1 MSRVPLKCGAFCAD
15 AHGMR
20 VWFKNLSA
28 LLGEEE
34 AEESS
39 VRQIVEAAAAR
50 GAVVGLSRDARA
62 VRPDPDCGVLDAID
76 GEDLVISRHEP
87 DSEWLKD
94 INPGD
99 KVYIAIAATRGFYSG
114 ETEVISRWS
123 GHDIGLDRCGYRV
136 RVPKALLHSQR
147 RTSERMPVAFDLAPR
162 AKVRTPDLVS
172 EVGSGMVLDLSG
184 TGMRMRI
191 ALPREIVVGE
201 LLAVEASF
209 SNSIP
214 SFEGLVEV
222 VHVFPSRVPDAR
234 ILGLRFVDERPDIA
248 QAIHDLDLKR
258 RGREAA

>member
-1 MSRVPLKCGAFCAD
+1 MWQVALKSGAARVDSYL
-15 AHGMR
+15 MR
-20 VWFKNLSA
+20 VWFKNLSS

-34 AEESS
+34 SEECS

-62 VRPDPDCGVLDAID
+62 VRPDPDCGVLDAVD
-76 GEDLVISRHEP
+76 GEDLVISRHEA
-87 DSEWLKD
+87 DGEWLKD
-94 INPGD
+94 IMPGD
-99 KVYIAIAATRGFYSG
+99 KVHIAIAATRGFYSG
-114 ETEVISRWS
+114 ETEVVSRWS

-136 RVPKALLHSQR
+136 RVPKSLLHSQR

-162 AKVRTPDLVS
+162 ALVRTPDL
-172 EVGSGMVLDLSG
+172 EHEIGSGMVLDLSG

-201 LLAVEASF
+201 LLAIDARF

-222 VHVFPSRVPDAR
+222 VHVFPSRIPDAR
-234 ILGLRFVDERPDIA
+234 ILGLRFVDERADIA
-248 QAIHDLDLKR
+248 QAIHELDLKR